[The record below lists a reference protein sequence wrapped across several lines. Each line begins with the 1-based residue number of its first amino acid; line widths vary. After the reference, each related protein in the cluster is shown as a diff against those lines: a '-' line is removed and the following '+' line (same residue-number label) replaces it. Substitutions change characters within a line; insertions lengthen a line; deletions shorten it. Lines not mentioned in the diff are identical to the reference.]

1 MGRSELVL
9 WQNCGKTG
17 RKRLCVGTLA
27 FAYVRKNAYLCTA
40 MYLHPSYRRGKQG
53 VRYAYWRLCDSYRDY
68 AGVICRRDLINV
80 GRLDDF
86 SQEDINAVAKIV
98 TEKAKGAPDSI
109 FAKELYAEKILTLAS
124 ELYSQLIA
132 KRLID
137 LPGNAARSEDTIENL
152 RQQHERRLI
161 ARLSTL
167 RHTDVREIGAEHLCH
182 ETIKKLRIHEALLA
196 QGFSDEEASL
206 AVTQIAIR
214 ATHPASE
221 LATASWIRNNSDI
234 CRLTGYNIDK
244 VTKDKLYKSAIRLY
258 DVRKELMS
266 HLSSWTKELF
276 DYDDNLILYDL
287 TNTYAEG
294 CYDNSKVWDYGRSKE
309 KRHDCKLIVLALVVN
324 SHGFPKHYQLFDGR
338 MTDADSLQKIM
349 DSLDEQMKVLGVS
362 PIVVMDAG
370 ISTEDNLAMLKKKG
384 YKYLCVSRSSSKIY
398 DTIEG
403 ERKQQLKD
411 NRGQSLEIQ
420 RVKVSHKPDKDG
432 NLPASATDNF
442 YWVRSEAKAAKENG
456 MYDQFTKRFLAEIEK
471 IKASLSK
478 KHGTKKTDKVMER
491 LGRAKQKYPSV
502 SSHYDY
508 SYTEENG
515 MVTSLEC
522 SLKEGYDF
530 NEKAG
535 VYFLQ
540 TNLDESGSKDGITIW
555 KIYNILKEVES
566 SFRCM
571 KTDLD
576 LRPVYHKSDVAS
588 LAHLHLGILA
598 YWVVTSIRYQLRQ
611 KGITKTW
618 SQILE
623 IMLTQKSV
631 TSEAR
636 NLQDESIRIEQ
647 CSDAMPEVSQICEKT
662 GISTIPYKAIKSVWA
677 QIQSR
682 KNEPPNDDEV
692 T

>member
-1 MGRSELVL
+1 
-9 WQNCGKTG
+9 
-17 RKRLCVGTLA
+17 
-27 FAYVRKNAYLCTA
+27 
-40 MYLHPSYRRGKQG
+40 MYLHPTYRRGKQG
-53 VRYAYWRLCDSYRDY
+53 VRYAYWRLCDSYRDF
-68 AGVICRRDLINV
+68 AGVACRRELINV

-86 SQEDINAVAKIV
+86 IQADIDAVAKIV
-98 TEKAKGAPDSI
+98 TEKAKGTADSM
-109 FAKELYAEKILTLAS
+109 FTAELYPEKVIRLADD
-124 ELYSQLIA
+124 LYSQLIA
-132 KRLID
+132 KQLID
-137 LPGNAARSEDTIENL
+137 LPGCEAKSEQSRENL
-152 RQQHERRLI
+152 RQQHERRFI
-161 ARLSTL
+161 ANVSTL
-167 RHTDVREIGAEHLCH
+167 RHTDIREIGAEHLCH
-182 ETIKKLRIHEALLA
+182 ETIKKLRISEFLHR
-196 QGFSDEEASL
+196 QGFSDEDAAL

-221 LATASWIRNNSDI
+221 LATARWIKNNSDI

-266 HLSSWTKELF
+266 YLSSWTKELF

-294 CYDNSKVWDYGRSKE
+294 CYDDSKVWDYGRSKE

-338 MTDADSLQKIM
+338 MTDTDSLQKII
-349 DSLDEQMKVLGVS
+349 DSLDEQMKSLGVN

-384 YKYLCVSRSSSKIY
+384 YKYLCVSRSSSKVY
-398 DTIEG
+398 ETIEG
-403 ERKQQLKD
+403 EEKQQLTDK
-411 NRGQSLEIQ
+411 RGQQLEIQ
-420 RVKVSHKPDKDG
+420 RVKVTHKPDRDG
-432 NLPASATDNF
+432 NLPASATDTF
-442 YWVRSEAKAAKENG
+442 FWVRSEAKAAKENG

-471 IKASLSK
+471 IKASLAK
-478 KHGTKKTDKVMER
+478 KHGTKKTEKVMER

-502 SSHYDY
+502 SSHYNFV
-508 SYTEENG
+508 YTEEDG
-515 MVTSLEC
+515 IVTSLEC
-522 SLKEGYDF
+522 TLKEGYDH

-540 TNLDESGSKDGITIW
+540 TNLDEKDSKDGVTVW
-555 KIYNILKEVES
+555 LIYNILKEVES

-576 LRPVYHKSDVAS
+576 LRPVYHKSDVAC

-611 KGITKTW
+611 QGFNKTW

-631 TSEAR
+631 TSEAK
-636 NLQDESIRIEQ
+636 NLQDEPIHIEQ
-647 CSDAMPEVSQICEKT
+647 CSEATTEVAEIYEKVS
-662 GISTIPYKAIKSVWA
+662 ISPRPYKPKKSVWA
-677 QIQSR
+677 QILHR
-682 KNEPPNDDEV
+682 KNEPPNDEMV

>member
-1 MGRSELVL
+1 
-9 WQNCGKTG
+9 
-17 RKRLCVGTLA
+17 
-27 FAYVRKNAYLCTA
+27 
-40 MYLHPSYRRGKQG
+40 MYLHPLYRRGKQG
-53 VRYAYWRLCDSYRDY
+53 VRYAYWRLCDSYRDF

-80 GRLDDF
+80 GRLDGF
-86 SQEDINAVAKIV
+86 TQSDINAVAKIV
-98 TEKAKGAPDSI
+98 TEKSKGSPDSM
-109 FAKELYAEKILTLAS
+109 FDKELYPEKVLTLAGD
-124 ELYSQLIA
+124 LYTQLIA
-132 KRLID
+132 KQLID
-137 LPGNAARSEDTIENL
+137 LPGSKATGEKSTENL
-152 RQQHERRLI
+152 RQEHERRFI
-161 ARLSTL
+161 ARVSTL
-167 RHTDVREIGAEHLCH
+167 KHTDVREIGAEHLCH
-182 ETIKKLRIHEALLA
+182 ETIKKLRIGEFLQR
-196 QGFSDEEASL
+196 QGFSQEEAAL

-221 LATASWIRNNSDI
+221 LATARWVKNNSDI

-294 CYDNSKVWDYGRSKE
+294 CFDNSKVWDYGRSKE

-338 MTDADSLQKIM
+338 MTDTDSLQKII
-349 DSLDEQMKVLGVS
+349 DSLDEQMKSLGVS
-362 PIVVMDAG
+362 PVVVMDAG
-370 ISTEDNLAMLKKKG
+370 ISTEDNLAMLGEKH
-384 YKYLCVSRSSSKIY
+384 YKYLCVSRSSSKVY

-403 ERKQQLKD
+403 EEKQQLED
-411 NRGQSLEIQ
+411 NRGQKLEIQ
-420 RVKVSHKPDKDG
+420 RVKVTHKADKEG
-432 NLPASATDNF
+432 KLPASATDTF

-456 MYDQFTKRFLAEIEK
+456 MYDQFTKRFMAEIEK
-471 IKASLSK
+471 IKSSLTK
-478 KHGTKKTDKVMER
+478 KHGTKKTAKVMER

-502 SSHYDY
+502 SSHYDFT
-508 SYTEENG
+508 YTEEDG
-515 MVTSLEC
+515 IVTSLEC
-522 SLKEGYDF
+522 TLKEGYDF

-540 TNLDESGSKDGITIW
+540 TNLSEDKDGKVIW
-555 KIYNILKEVES
+555 QIYNILKEVEA

-576 LRPVYHKSDVAS
+576 LRPVYHKSDVAC

-611 KGITKTW
+611 KGINKTW

-623 IMLTQKSV
+623 IMLTHKSV
-631 TSEAR
+631 TSEAK
-636 NLQDESIRIEQ
+636 NLQEEPIHLEQ
-647 CSDAMPEVSQICEKT
+647 CSEPTAEVAEIYEKVS
-662 GISTIPYKAIKSVWA
+662 IPCMPYKPQKSVWA
-677 QIQSR
+677 QIQPQ
-682 KNEPPNDDEV
+682 KKDPPGSVEV

>member
-1 MGRSELVL
+1 
-9 WQNCGKTG
+9 
-17 RKRLCVGTLA
+17 
-27 FAYVRKNAYLCTA
+27 
-40 MYLHPSYRRGKQG
+40 MYLHPSYRRDKHK
-53 VRYAYWRLCDSYRDY
+53 VRYAYWRLCDSYRDF

-98 TEKAKGAPDSI
+98 TEKAKGSPDSM
-109 FAKELYAEKILTLAS
+109 FAGELYPEKVLTLAGD
-124 ELYSQLIA
+124 LYSQLIA
-132 KRLID
+132 KQLID
-137 LPGNAARSEDTIENL
+137 LPGSAAKSEHSVENL
-152 RQQHERRLI
+152 RQQHERRFI
-161 ARLSTL
+161 ARISTL
-167 RHTDVREIGAEHLCH
+167 KHTDVKEIGAEHLCH
-182 ETIKKLRIHEALLA
+182 ETIKKLRIGEFLQR
-196 QGFSDEEASL
+196 QGFSEEEASL

-221 LATASWIRNNSDI
+221 LATARWIKNNSDI
-234 CRLTGYNIDK
+234 CRLTGYNMDK

-294 CYDNSKVWDYGRSKE
+294 CYDESKVWDYGRSKE

-338 MTDADSLQKIM
+338 MTDTDSLQKII
-349 DSLDEQMKVLGVS
+349 DSLDEQMKSLGVS

-384 YKYLCVSRSSSKIY
+384 YRYLCVSRSSSKVY
-398 DTIEG
+398 DAIEG
-403 ERKQQLKD
+403 EKKQQLTD

-420 RVKVSHKPDKDG
+420 RVKVTHKPDKEG
-432 NLPASATDNF
+432 NLPTSAADTF
-442 YWVRSEAKAAKENG
+442 FWVRSEAKAAKENG

-471 IKASLSK
+471 IKASLTK

-502 SSHYDY
+502 SSHYNFT
-508 SYTEENG
+508 YTEEDG
-515 MVTSLEC
+515 IVTSLEC
-522 SLKEGYDF
+522 TLKEDYDF

-540 TNLDESGSKDGITIW
+540 TNLDEKDRKDGITIW
-555 KIYNILKEVES
+555 TIYNILKEVES

-576 LRPVYHKSDVAS
+576 LRPVYHKSDVAC

-611 KGITKTW
+611 KGINKTW

-636 NLQDESIRIEQ
+636 NLQDEPIHLEQ
-647 CSDAMPEVSQICEKT
+647 CSEATPEAGEIYDKV
-662 GISTIPYKAIKSVWA
+662 GIPHEPYKPKKSVWA
-677 QIQSR
+677 QIRNQ
-682 KNEPPNDDEV
+682 KIEPPNDDGV